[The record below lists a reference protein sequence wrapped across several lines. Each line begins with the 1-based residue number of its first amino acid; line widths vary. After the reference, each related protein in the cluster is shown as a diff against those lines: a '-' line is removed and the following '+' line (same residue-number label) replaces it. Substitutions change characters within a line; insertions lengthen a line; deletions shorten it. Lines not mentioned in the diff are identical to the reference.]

1 MANRMAN
8 VFGVN
13 IPTSLKFTPPT
24 LPPATRPPAPTSAA
38 NLQALMALSG
48 QDRASAFLKGLGAMG
63 PALIAAGA
71 PSTDPGAAQ
80 KNIALAGQLRAK
92 TTQDDLA
99 RQRAANVQ
107 ALSTQMALQKAAQEK
122 ALFDQKMQRTQMFN
136 RFLGIPNTAA
146 PAQAAMTPSAV
157 GGATGAA
164 PLAATSAQTPSA
176 AVATPQPQVSLSA
189 ANQSQVQIGGVIYPR
204 SVVAIAAMTD
214 DPPAELSRYAQKVN
228 DPSAEFRPG
237 GQLTRKGRFKQEKVL
252 RDTLK
257 KPLDFL
263 TELDGKRR
271 AIMAALDQN
280 NGLGDLAAINSYQRL
295 IDDAVVRGEDVR
307 LIQQSQSLVDYFRTM
322 IGSAAEGKK
331 LGDTQRIELRKA
343 SKDFISA
350 INGSYVT
357 RLENVK
363 ALAAEDNLRWNAI
376 WQGPSIQSLRGV
388 TPTTAKSGAQPPA
401 AQTTPRPTSRKN
413 APTVG
418 SSSSRF
424 TLPNPVTGN

>member
-1 MANRMAN
+1 
-8 VFGVN
+8 
-13 IPTSLKFTPPT
+13 
-24 LPPATRPPAPTSAA
+24 
-38 NLQALMALSG
+38 
-48 QDRASAFLKGLGAMG
+48 
-63 PALIAAGA
+63 
-71 PSTDPGAAQ
+71 
-80 KNIALAGQLRAK
+80 
-92 TTQDDLA
+92 
-99 RQRAANVQ
+99 
-107 ALSTQMALQKAAQEK
+107 
-122 ALFDQKMQRTQMFN
+122 
-136 RFLGIPNTAA
+136 
-146 PAQAAMTPSAV
+146 
-157 GGATGAA
+157 
-164 PLAATSAQTPSA
+164 
-176 AVATPQPQVSLSA
+176 
-189 ANQSQVQIGGVIYPR
+189 VQIGGVIYPR

-228 DPSAEFRPG
+228 DPSADFRPG